1 MRLSY
6 VLVFSGLCNSPF
18 QARQLISNGSVLV
31 NSKKVISSSL
41 IVIPGDLISIKPSS
55 AGIAINGGQ
64 YVSFSQEYSQWRET
78 FIAFSQTKAV
88 SIIIL
93 R

>member
-1 MRLSY
+1 LRLPY
-6 VLVFSGLCNSPF
+6 VLVFSGLCSSLF

-31 NSKKVISSSL
+31 NSKKVTSSSL
-41 IVIPGDLISIKPSS
+41 IVIPGDLISIKPSF
-55 AGIAINGGQ
+55 GGINGGQ